1 MLLLAVIALAV
12 VHVAAEETCSSEQ
25 EMLND
30 AQASGNQTAIEV
42 IAERHEYTYFQLLSG
57 WPVIAAGAGVRAR
70 CSSQSWPSRDTLQG
84 SGDA

>member
-42 IAERHEYTYFQLLSG
+42 IAERHEYTYFQFAIWLASNCC
-57 WPVIAAGAGVRAR
+57 WRR
-70 CSSQSWPSRDTLQG
+70 C
-84 SGDA
+84 